1 MLRGHTSR
9 CGTCEKLS
17 AQTSRFRELLSPL
30 SQLPA
35 LKVPPNEITLP
46 ASNEIASEEDSHTLK
61 RTQLKLRAVRSASE
75 LSELAGG
82 ATRYYWKLKVDPT
95 ATTSNEMQEL
105 LQIIRRL
112 VERDGVFE
120 WIPRLA
126 RLQELLEALLARGVG
141 VLAGTYYNH
150 AWTSLED
157 KDPKTLLM
165 PGERRMKLEDILE
178 IIFVPRDVE
187 EKVICPDLDP
197 GFEEIEKEFRG
208 CSQTMNRK
216 PSCRSFPHDQSQR
229 CGRASSM
236 SETRMLTLTRK
247 RKRPSGEG
255 FGKQVRAQ
263 FGTANGPHS
272 RPSLAR
278 PERRRKSAVN
288 PRSYDEMGDLQD
300 QMRTQESWEG
310 VPLPPIAKRQADRR
324 SRAGRET
331 HTHSSRSWNFKVEQ
345 TQRRCH
351 R

>member
-1 MLRGHTSR
+1 MGEDVIGLGRQPIDGGKVVKLRQRLGMKQEDLAERAHISVRHLREIERTNKPVP
-9 CGTCEKLS
+9 GTTIT
-17 AQTSRFRELLSPL
+17 AIAT
-30 SQLPA
+30 A

-165 PGERRMKLEDILE
+165 PGERRLKLENILE

-197 GFEEIEKEFRG
+197 KFEEIEKELKRL
-208 CSQTMNRK
+208 
-216 PSCRSFPHDQSQR
+216 FPD
-229 CGRASSM
+229 
-236 SETRMLTLTRK
+236 
-247 RKRPSGEG
+247 
-255 FGKQVRAQ
+255 
-263 FGTANGPHS
+263 
-272 RPSLAR
+272 
-278 PERRRKSAVN
+278 
-288 PRSYDEMGDLQD
+288 DEWKTFVQKF
-300 QMRTQESWEG
+300 
-310 VPLPPIAKRQADRR
+310 PL
-324 SRAGRET
+324 
-331 HTHSSRSWNFKVEQ
+331 
-345 TQRRCH
+345 
-351 R
+351 